1 MEHQTLQKKMIEIQ
15 DTLLTTISSQPTDNA
30 DDIISQ
36 YLGSSSITCMDII
49 SYVYLSNLW

>member
-1 MEHQTLQKKMIEIQ
+1 MEHKTLQKRMTEIQ

-30 DDIISQ
+30 DDITSQ

-49 SYVYLSNLW
+49 SYVYISNLW